1 MLDQIVRKLEIELAS
16 PEYEIIKQGS
26 DDCSAMY
33 FVQRGEC
40 NVIVSDK
47 IGLESGIKRVRTLYP
62 GDHFG
67 VRIYI
72 C

>member
-1 MLDQIVRKLEIELAS
+1 MLDQIVKKLEIELAS
-16 PEYEIIKQGS
+16 PEFEILKQGS
-26 DDCSAMY
+26 DDTNTMY

-40 NVIVSDK
+40 NVMVSDK

-67 VRIYI
+67 VISLT
-72 C
+72 